1 MVLYLYGSSYPVHV
15 RRSSCCIRHQ
25 QQADIRARL
34 QMQRHLL
41 GARPGLAARTSH
53 AAGFFGFGF
62 DKEAMPTP
70 VRPKMPKWQERHLRA
85 TWSL

>member
-1 MVLYLYGSSYPVHV
+1 MINIYEMGANQGSVHLV
-15 RRSSCCIRHQ
+15 HAHGWQEKRSTRKGGGPLTS
-25 QQADIRARL
+25 
-34 QMQRHLL
+34 
-41 GARPGLAARTSH
+41 ARPGLAARTSH